1 MDVNKINDA
10 IIMLETQKEQFEEDI
25 KTVFYTLKL
34 IKESSFE
41 NVAYDNTYLEK
52 SAAILYMYGYNN
64 FMESSITYDDY
75 EKIFKKICGKL
86 YKMFLSDLRM
96 DDKNEYITPE
106 SFSSMMQKLCKSKS
120 FLVKMDNNRK
130 TKGTDRKSDIL
141 HGDSLTQ
148 KLIEE
153 PKNKFISASNNFLAK
168 YKNIVLDIS
177 LLINLLTEIMCIN
190 YEKNFEK
197 FKLTCHEIFKLLKK
211 NHFQDVIFED
221 IKRDLRSIIK
231 KQEEKITELANSH
244 AVTEEIDIKI
254 GSRTNRISTYEKS
267 KLKQKIK
274 ESKSKLSSEDKLW
287 VDIVVDQLLIMEGE
301 FLDDFRCN
309 YVSYLPV
316 DNKNIKDIIN
326 LAILELKYKDAN
338 DEVIDIMESAN
349 KSYTK
354 SGKVF

>member
-10 IIMLETQKEQFEEDI
+10 IVMLETQKEQFEEDI

-153 PKNKFISASNNFLAK
+153 PKNKFIFASNNF
-168 YKNIVLDIS
+168 
-177 LLINLLTEIMCIN
+177 
-190 YEKNFEK
+190 
-197 FKLTCHEIFKLLKK
+197 
-211 NHFQDVIFED
+211 
-221 IKRDLRSIIK
+221 
-231 KQEEKITELANSH
+231 
-244 AVTEEIDIKI
+244 
-254 GSRTNRISTYEKS
+254 
-267 KLKQKIK
+267 
-274 ESKSKLSSEDKLW
+274 
-287 VDIVVDQLLIMEGE
+287 
-301 FLDDFRCN
+301 
-309 YVSYLPV
+309 
-316 DNKNIKDIIN
+316 
-326 LAILELKYKDAN
+326 
-338 DEVIDIMESAN
+338 
-349 KSYTK
+349 
-354 SGKVF
+354 

>member
-1 MDVNKINDA
+1 
-10 IIMLETQKEQFEEDI
+10 
-25 KTVFYTLKL
+25 
-34 IKESSFE
+34 
-41 NVAYDNTYLEK
+41 
-52 SAAILYMYGYNN
+52 
-64 FMESSITYDDY
+64 
-75 EKIFKKICGKL
+75 
-86 YKMFLSDLRM
+86 
-96 DDKNEYITPE
+96 
-106 SFSSMMQKLCKSKS
+106 
-120 FLVKMDNNRK
+120 
-130 TKGTDRKSDIL
+130 
-141 HGDSLTQ
+141 
-148 KLIEE
+148 
-153 PKNKFISASNNFLAK
+153 
-168 YKNIVLDIS
+168 
-177 LLINLLTEIMCIN
+177 MCIN

-231 KQEEKITELANSH
+231 NQEEKITELANSH

-287 VDIVVDQLLIMEGE
+287 VDIVVDQLLIMEDE